1 MPEIRTKSLPERSH
15 ARRRKKGKK
24 GQEQGRI
31 ALGKITGDTTSF
43 SN

>member
-15 ARRRKKGKK
+15 ARRKKGKK